1 MRIKNVKL
9 EWCVLI
15 EDFNSRQIKNYNIF
29 GQKFIE
35 EIHKKVRTKKITNLK
50 ELREEI
56 RSWAIYH
63 YWCKSEFEIAVGGL
77 FAKSLEDFEKIDAY
91 RQIEMNLD
99 RITEYVNNTLRIF
112 V

>member
-1 MRIKNVKL
+1 MSLKSSAR
-9 EWCVLI
+9 
-15 EDFNSRQIKNYNIF
+15 FSRLYFRFATVTSAERLLKSSLS
-29 GQKFIE
+29 
-35 EIHKKVRTKKITNLK
+35 VKITNLK